1 MILFYDNDLTMIR
14 PRGGLWT
21 WFVLLYGYDEAFGIY
36 GDGYVVL
43 RAPMDGLCWRPYM
56 RR

>member
-21 WFVLLYGYDEAFGIY
+21 WFVLLYGYDDAFGIY
-36 GDGYVVL
+36 DDGYVVL
-43 RAPMDGLCWRPYM
+43 RAPMDDLC
-56 RR
+56 